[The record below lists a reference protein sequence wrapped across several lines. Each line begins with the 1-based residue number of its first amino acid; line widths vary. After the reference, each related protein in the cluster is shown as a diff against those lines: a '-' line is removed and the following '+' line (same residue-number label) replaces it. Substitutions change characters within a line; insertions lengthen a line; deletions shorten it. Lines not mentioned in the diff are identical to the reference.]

1 MASAVRVAAVD
12 LGATSGRV
20 IVGQVGRGRLDL
32 SEVHRFPNR
41 PVTAPD
47 GTLRWDFALLLDEVS
62 TGLSAAGPV
71 DAIGIDTWAVD
82 YGLLDTSGRLLDPP
96 FSYRDPRGERGVER
110 VRDAVSPRAHYAVT
124 GIQHLPFN
132 TVFQLAADERLD
144 EAALMLLLP
153 DLIAFLLTGEVGA
166 EATNASTTALF
177 DARRREWDLDLAARA
192 GISASL
198 LPAVREPGSIIGT
211 LTRQVAESTGLRP
224 DTPVI
229 AVGSHDTASAVV
241 AVPFDP
247 GVAGAYV
254 SSGTWSLVG
263 LELPAPVLSEPARA
277 ANFTNEGGVDGTTRF
292 LRNVMGLWVL
302 TQAMEGWGENDI
314 EGVLRGAAM
323 EPRGGPVVDVD
334 DPDFLAPGDMEARVK
349 SACQRTGQ
357 EPPASRAAVARCI
370 LDSLALAHRR
380 AIREAVSLTGQEVEV
395 VHLVGGGARNE
406 LLCRLTADACGLPVL
421 AGPVEATALGNV
433 LVQAR
438 ALGVDLPDLAAM
450 RELVRAT
457 HPSVRYEPSGD
468 LAAWDAAELRLTPGV
483 DAGYGAVSGSGRP
496 RGV

>member
-1 MASAVRVAAVD
+1 MAPAVRVAAVD

-47 GTLRWDFALLLDEVS
+47 GTLRWDFALLLDEVL
-62 TGLSAAGPV
+62 TGLSAAGAV
-71 DAIGIDTWAVD
+71 DAIGVDTWAVD
-82 YGLLDTSGRLLDPP
+82 YGLLDTSGRLLDAP

-110 VRDAVSPRAHYAVT
+110 VRRAVSPSEHYAVT

-144 EAALMLLLP
+144 EAATMLLLP
-153 DLIAFLLTGEVGA
+153 DLIAFILTGEVGA
-166 EATNASTTALF
+166 EATNVSTTALY
-177 DARRREWDLDLAARA
+177 DARRRGWDLDLAARA
-192 GISASL
+192 GISTSI
-198 LPAVREPGSIIGT
+198 LPAVREPGSVIGT
-211 LTRQVAESTGLRP
+211 LTREVAKRTGLRP

-241 AVPFDP
+241 AVPFDL

-263 LELPAPVLSEPARA
+263 LELAAPVLSESARA

-302 TQAMEGWGENDI
+302 TQAMQTWGTTNLTALLAE
-314 EGVLRGAAM
+314 AASV
-323 EPRGGPVVDVD
+323 PAAGPVVDVD
-334 DPDFLAPGDMEARVK
+334 DQEFLPPGDMEARVLA
-349 SACQRTGQ
+349 ACERTGQ
-357 EPPASRAAVARCI
+357 VAPVGRAAVVRCV

-380 AIREAVSLTGQEVEV
+380 AIREAMALTGHDVQV

-406 LLCRLTADACGLPVL
+406 LLCRLTAEACGLPVL

-450 RELVRAT
+450 RALVRAT
-457 HPSVRYEPSGD
+457 NPPVRYEPTGD
-468 LAAWDAAELRLTPGV
+468 IGIWDAAELRLRSGAA
-483 DAGYGAVSGSGRP
+483 AGCALR
-496 RGV
+496 

>member
-1 MASAVRVAAVD
+1 MAPAVRVAAVD

-47 GTLRWDFALLLDEVS
+47 GTLRWDFVLLLDEVF

-71 DAIGIDTWAVD
+71 DAIGVDTWAVD
-82 YGLLDTSGRLLDPP
+82 YGLLDTSGRLLDAP

-110 VRDAVSPRAHYAVT
+110 VRRTVSPGEHYAVT

-144 EAALMLLLP
+144 EAAMMLLLP
-153 DLIAFLLTGEVGA
+153 DLIAFILTGQVGA
-166 EATNASTTALF
+166 EATNASTTALY
-177 DARRREWDLDLAARA
+177 DARRRGWNLKLAARA
-192 GISASL
+192 GISGSI
-198 LPAVREPGSIIGT
+198 LPALREPGSIIGT
-211 LTRQVAESTGLRP
+211 LTREVAERTGLRP

-241 AVPFDP
+241 AVPFDL

-263 LELPAPVLSEPARA
+263 LELAAPVLSESARA

-302 TQAMEGWGENDI
+302 TQAMQTWGATDLTALLAE
-314 EGVLRGAAM
+314 AASM
-323 EPRGGPVVDVD
+323 PADGPIVDVD
-334 DPDFLAPGDMEARVK
+334 APEFLPPGDMEARVRA
-349 SACQRTGQ
+349 ACERSGQ
-357 EPPASRAAVARCI
+357 EAPVGRAAVVRCV

-380 AIREAVSLTGQEVEV
+380 AIRDAMALTGRDVEV

-438 ALGVDLPDLAAM
+438 ALGIDLPDLAAM
-450 RELVRAT
+450 RALVRAT
-457 HPSVRYEPSGD
+457 DPPVRYEPTGD
-468 LAAWDAAELRLTPGV
+468 LSHWDAAELRLRSSAG
-483 DAGYGAVSGSGRP
+483 AGYAVP
-496 RGV
+496 